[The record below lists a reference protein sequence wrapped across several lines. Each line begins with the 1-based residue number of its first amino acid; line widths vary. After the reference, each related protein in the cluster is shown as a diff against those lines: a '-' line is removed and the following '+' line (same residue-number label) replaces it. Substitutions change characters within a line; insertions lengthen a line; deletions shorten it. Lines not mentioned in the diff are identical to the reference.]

1 MSEKGAVNVNTESGI
16 AKRLYK
22 GRAALNVLAG
32 SVSNAREVFE
42 AAEGHVLV
50 GVLSKAYP
58 TVDVA
63 ASAMREYGQEID
75 DAVSI
80 GLGAGDNR
88 QAQVVAEIARQY
100 AGSHIN
106 QVFPSVGATRAN
118 LAGTTGWINAL
129 VSPTGRPGYV
139 NLSTGPFS
147 AAAAESAIVPV
158 KAAIA
163 LVRDMGG
170 DALKYFP
177 MKGLSLEE
185 EYRAVAQAC
194 GEEGFA
200 LEPTGG
206 IDKANFGPILEI
218 ALAAGVPQVIPHV
231 YSSIVD
237 EKSGDTI
244 VSDVRELLEVMRKS
258 VDRYA

>member
-1 MSEKGAVNVNTESGI
+1 MANIG
-16 AKRLYK
+16 KRLYRN
-22 GRAALNVLAG
+22 RAALNVLANG
-32 SVSNAREVFE
+32 PDNAEDVFR
-42 AAEGHVLV
+42 AGDGFVLV
-50 GVLSKAYP
+50 GMLSKQYA
-58 TVDVA
+58 TVEDAVA
-63 ASAMREYGQEID
+63 AMRETGRRID

-88 QAQVVAEIARQY
+88 QAGVVAEIVKQY
-100 AGSHIN
+100 AGTHIN

-118 LAGTTGWINAL
+118 LGGRAGWINAL
-129 VSPTGRPGYV
+129 VSPSGQAGYV
-139 NLSTGPFS
+139 NLSTGPAS
-147 AAAAESAIVPV
+147 AAHPEPAVVPV

-170 DALKYFP
+170 NALKYFP
-177 MKGLSLEE
+177 MGGLAIEDEL
-185 EYRAVAQAC
+185 RAVAKAC

-206 IDKANFGPILEI
+206 IDPDNFEAILRI
-218 ALAAGVPQVIPHV
+218 ALEAGVPQVIPHV

-237 EKSGDTI
+237 GATGRTKPE
-244 VSDVRELLEVMRKS
+244 DVRKLVDAMKAL